1 MWKVCDFIL
10 FNITWW
16 NYYDVFSP
24 NTVKMAAIMTG
35 IVFIVNAVI
44 DGVMLYRIHKVS
56 RQYVGKIQD
65 TIDEVNGNIIDE
77 DDVK

>member
-1 MWKVCDFIL
+1 MMF
-10 FNITWW
+10 
-16 NYYDVFSP
+16 FSP

-35 IVFIVNAVI
+35 IVFIINAVI